1 MALPGATGNCRTGSR
16 ADVCAGDMPRMTV
29 RRTRRERFVA
39 RQAVFLRQRGAEADT
54 VYERLGETFGAQEVT
69 ALRESLEA
77 RPGSFREALERATVG
92 LGIPPEA
99 LSLPGLELEQAVGD
113 AYLGLWRGMMG
124 FASYAL
130 GLASV
135 ATAAFIVL
143 VIFVVPQF
151 ETAFPVGVPQFSRM
165 FFELGFGTVL
175 LVVQWLLVL
184 WTFASVIAARRAILL
199 RAWSASLAYLGL
211 LSGVVERHRILLH
224 AWSAGVLLRAGVDPL
239 TALDRATD
247 AVAQWSRL
255 DSAQLARSVDRSLLD
270 STIGLGTLSEELQ
283 YRVETELTDAPLEMA
298 AERERLALYAG
309 IAAAFLVVPMILALY
324 LMVFKIAAAV

>member
-1 MALPGATGNCRTGSR
+1 
-16 ADVCAGDMPRMTV
+16 MTV
-29 RRTRRERFVA
+29 GRTRRERFVA
-39 RQAVFLRQRGAEADT
+39 RQAVFLQKRGADAHTVHQLLSEA
-54 VYERLGETFGAQEVT
+54 FGAQQVA
-69 ALRESLEA
+69 ALKAFVEA
-77 RPGSFREALERATVG
+77 RPGSFRASLGRATVG
-92 LGIPPEA
+92 LGISPE
-99 LSLPGLELEQAVGD
+99 SLNLLGLELEQTVGD

-130 GLASV
+130 GLASI
-135 ATAAFIVL
+135 ATATFIVL

-175 LVVQWLLVL
+175 LVVQWLLVF
-184 WTFASVIAARRAILL
+184 WTFASVMAARRAILL

-211 LSGVVERHRILLH
+211 LSGVVARHRILLH
-224 AWSAGVLLRAGVDPL
+224 AWSAGVLLRAGVDPS

-247 AVAQWSRL
+247 AVAQWSRM
-255 DSAQLARSVDRSLLD
+255 DSAQLDRNVDRSLLD
-270 STIGLGTLSEELQ
+270 SAIGLGTLSEELQ
-283 YRVETELTDAPLEMA
+283 HRVESELVDAPLEMA